1 MAQLCF
7 LKARDFSSS
16 LNDRHKQMMGERR
29 CILSCRGQGSACL
42 MLRACLSSIFY
53 LGSQQGTNETE
64 SAFFRPITNDG
75 CSISRS
81 LGSSG
86 SGREAG
92 QRSYSRR
99 VSGLAGP
106 SNALTHFHHCSISRG
121 KGKLLPILQMG
132 QLRLRG
138 VKALLEV
145 MTWLSHIELLSPGY
159 TGAP

>member
-16 LNDRHKQMMGERR
+16 LNDRHKQMTGGEKMHSL
-29 CILSCRGQGSACL
+29 LSGPRLCASL

-106 SNALTHFHHCSISRG
+106 SNALTHFYHCSISRG

-132 QLRLRG
+132 QLRLRRS
-138 VKALLEV
+138 KPC
-145 MTWLSHIELLSPGY
+145 WRS
-159 TGAP
+159 